1 MGPGGAV
8 CGAAGPPPPGAVGG
22 VWVGV
27 ESGDLYDAGH
37 LTLLSAVDSFAP
49 DAGRPFI
56 SWLALKLK
64 GAFAEAGG
72 YRSHKQSLDPLHRA
86 GSLDEPMG
94 EDEDSFTL
102 GGLIPDPKAEATIL
116 AVEAREQLSQL
127 SVALEWALS
136 TLPVQQRDT
145 LRRRYYQEMTIAE
158 IAAAEGVSRQTV
170 YLWHNKG
177 LRALRHPRTASK
189 LRACQ

>member
-8 CGAAGPPPPGAVGG
+8 CGAAGPPPPGAVRGAGG
-22 VWVGV
+22 V
-27 ESGDLYDAGH
+27 EFGDLYDAGY
-37 LTLLSAVDSFAP
+37 LALLAAVDSFDV
-49 DAGRPFI
+49 DAGRSFI

-72 YRSHKQSLDPLHRA
+72 YRSRKQSLDPLHRA

-94 EDEDSFTL
+94 EDEDSSTL
-102 GGLIPDPKAEATIL
+102 CELIPDPRAEAEIL
-116 AVEAREQLSQL
+116 AVEDRDQLSQL
-127 SVALEWALS
+127 RVALEWALS
-136 TLPVQQRDT
+136 TLPGQQRDT
-145 LRRRYYQEMTIAE
+145 LRRRYYQGMTIAE
-158 IAAAEGVSRQTV
+158 IASAEDISRPTV

-177 LRALRHPRTASK
+177 LRALRHPHIASK